1 MPVDPRW
8 PEGDVCSFCNRSDSP
23 RKSKN
28 KCMRCT
34 QRQMAGVPLGPPY
47 REKRSERRDGV
58 RDLLLHIGEISE
70 RDENLA
76 HLTPETRE
84 KVLALDKTRRA
95 S

>member
-58 RDLLLHIGEISE
+58 RD
-70 RDENLA
+70 ENLA